1 MRFISW
7 ILILLVVGVAAMI
20 WLAPDTLIEKVDP
33 VADRSRAWVEKNIN
47 RFRGN
52 DGSEPV
58 VAEQDTGDGQPSGQI
73 LAGPVIE
80 APVTATPELLAT
92 NLRETSFIANHPGKP
107 DLPEIA
113 SITPEETV
121 ASFTTT
127 RVQTIVGGVE
137 DDIFEV
143 PWLVGLR
150 VHTERVFD
158 GRLLI
163 ATELCGGGVYNS
175 RWIVTA
181 AHCVEGAFNEIEI
194 IAGATDLDSPLAI
207 RRVSQ
212 RAYIHAGYERNILRE
227 DIALIELAEP
237 LPDFIPPAPWPTR
250 EEALMIPTVETVTGR
265 GFGTTETGFASN
277 SLRKVDL
284 DVAESTLRVIR
295 VADADGEVR
304 GLCQG
309 DSGTPVTAEID
320 GRTVIIGMVSFTEA
334 VFGAENCS
342 TPGFV
347 AGLVSLEGYI
357 DDIDSL
363 VKFCSAEP
371 EKCHETEV
379 AVLQGET
386 LAQDIL
392 VTEQP
397 VQPALAGQQ

>member
-1 MRFISW
+1 MRFFMW
-7 ILILLVVGVAAMI
+7 ILVLIVVGIAAMI
-20 WLAPDTLIEKVDP
+20 WLAPDELVERVDP
-33 VADRSRAWVEKNIN
+33 IADNSREWVQKNVS
-47 RFRGN
+47 RLWGN
-52 DGSEPV
+52 GDEERT
-58 VAEQDTGDGQPSGQI
+58 VAEEQGDASEESGPI

-80 APVTATPELLAT
+80 EEVATAPALLAT
-92 NLRETSFIANHPGKP
+92 TLRETSFIANHPGKE

-113 SITPEETV
+113 SITPQETV
-121 ASFTTT
+121 ASFTTAQ
-127 RVQTIVGGVE
+127 VQAIVGGME

-194 IAGATDLDSPLAI
+194 IAGSTDLDSPLAI

-212 RAYIHAGYERNILRE
+212 RAYIHAGYEQNILRE
-227 DIALIELAEP
+227 DIALIELDEP
-237 LPDFIPPAPWPTR
+237 LPDFIPPAPWPTP

-277 SLRKVDL
+277 SLRKVEL
-284 DVAESTLRVIR
+284 DVAESSLRVIR
-295 VADADGEVR
+295 VADGDGEVK

-309 DSGTPVTAEID
+309 DSGTPVTGLIN
-320 GRTVIIGMVSFTEA
+320 GRTVVVGMVSFTEA

-357 DDIDSL
+357 DDIDTL
-363 VKFCSAEP
+363 VAFCTANR

-379 AVLQGET
+379 AVLDAQI
-386 LAQDIL
+386 LAQDAPAA
-392 VTEQP
+392 ESA
-397 VQPALAGQQ
+397 QPALATQQ